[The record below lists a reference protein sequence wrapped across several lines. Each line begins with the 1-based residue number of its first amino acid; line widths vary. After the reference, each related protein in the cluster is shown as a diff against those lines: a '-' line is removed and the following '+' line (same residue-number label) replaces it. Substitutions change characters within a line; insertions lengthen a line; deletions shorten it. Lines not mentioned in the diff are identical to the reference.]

1 MRKKVIVVA
10 LLAAAVGVF
19 ILSDL
24 DRLLSLEALKSSVDH
39 FRQWQA
45 HEPLLV
51 GVGFFL
57 AYVLVVALSVPG
69 AVVMT
74 LGAGA
79 VFGLGWGI
87 VIVSFAS
94 SLGALLAFLVA
105 RHLLRD
111 WVQERFANRLQAINA
126 GVAREGAFYLFTL
139 RLVPIFPFFLI
150 NLVMGLTPLR
160 ARTFYW
166 VSQLGM
172 LAGTVVYVNAGVQLA
187 GIDSLSGIISPPVML
202 SFILLGCFPLLAK
215 AVPDVL
221 RRRRV
226 FARWR
231 RPASFDRNLIVIGG
245 GAAGLVTAYIAAAVK
260 ARVTL
265 VEAHKM
271 GGDCLNYGCVPSK
284 ALIKTARLAEQIRH
298 GAQYGLKS
306 TPPQFNFRDVMARVQ
321 RVISEIAPHDS
332 IERYTTLGVDV
343 VSGRARLVDPWT
355 VEIAR
360 NDGTTQCLTARSIVI
375 ATGARPFVPPLPGI
389 DAVGYLTSETVWEAF
404 SQLDEPPSRMVILGG
419 GPIGCE
425 LAQSFAR
432 LGSSVS
438 QIELAPRL
446 LMREDE
452 EVGVLAQAALVGS
465 GVTVL
470 TAHEA
475 VGCETT
481 VQDGVTQKFLVTR
494 HAGALHRTQFDVLVC
509 AVGRVAR
516 LEGFGLEE
524 LGVPVART
532 INTNAY
538 LETLYPNIFA
548 AGDVAGPY
556 QFTHVAAHQ
565 AWYAAVNALFGRF
578 KRFKVDYAVI
588 PRATFI
594 DPEIASV
601 GINEQ
606 EARIKGVAF
615 EVTRYD
621 LGDLDRALADGVAHG
636 FVKVLTVPGRDRIL
650 GVTIVG
656 EHAGDLLAEFVLAMK
671 YGLGLNKILSTIHTY
686 PTMAEANKLA
696 AGEWRRHHAPK
707 TVLKWLAWF
716 HKWQRG

>member
-1 MRKKVIVVA
+1 MSASPSSGLSSVRKKVIVVA

-360 NDGTTQCLTARSIVI
+360 NDGTTQCLTARSIV
-375 ATGARPFVPPLPGI
+375 
-389 DAVGYLTSETVWEAF
+389 
-404 SQLDEPPSRMVILGG
+404 
-419 GPIGCE
+419 
-425 LAQSFAR
+425 
-432 LGSSVS
+432 
-438 QIELAPRL
+438 
-446 LMREDE
+446 
-452 EVGVLAQAALVGS
+452 
-465 GVTVL
+465 
-470 TAHEA
+470 
-475 VGCETT
+475 
-481 VQDGVTQKFLVTR
+481 
-494 HAGALHRTQFDVLVC
+494 
-509 AVGRVAR
+509 
-516 LEGFGLEE
+516 
-524 LGVPVART
+524 
-532 INTNAY
+532 
-538 LETLYPNIFA
+538 
-548 AGDVAGPY
+548 
-556 QFTHVAAHQ
+556 
-565 AWYAAVNALFGRF
+565 
-578 KRFKVDYAVI
+578 
-588 PRATFI
+588 
-594 DPEIASV
+594 
-601 GINEQ
+601 
-606 EARIKGVAF
+606 
-615 EVTRYD
+615 
-621 LGDLDRALADGVAHG
+621 
-636 FVKVLTVPGRDRIL
+636 
-650 GVTIVG
+650 
-656 EHAGDLLAEFVLAMK
+656 
-671 YGLGLNKILSTIHTY
+671 
-686 PTMAEANKLA
+686 
-696 AGEWRRHHAPK
+696 
-707 TVLKWLAWF
+707 
-716 HKWQRG
+716 